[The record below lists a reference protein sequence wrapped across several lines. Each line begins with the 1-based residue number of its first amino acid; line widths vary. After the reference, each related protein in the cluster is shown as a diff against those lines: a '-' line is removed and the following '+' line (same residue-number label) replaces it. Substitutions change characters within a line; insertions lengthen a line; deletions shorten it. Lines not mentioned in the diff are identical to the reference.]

1 VSVVVDTSAFFA
13 LLDQRDAHH
22 AAAIAFW
29 TDPDDEDLVTHGYV
43 VVETAALVR
52 ARLGAAAV
60 EAFVDELLPA
70 IRVEM
75 VDRPL
80 HEASLVELRGVGG
93 GTSLVDRVTLA
104 FAARHGIGRA
114 FAFDADLVAE
124 GLAAV
129 TEVPRG
135 T

>member
-13 LLDQRDAHH
+13 LLDRHDAHH
-22 AAAIAFW
+22 MAALAFW
-29 TDPDDEDLVTHGYV
+29 TDPDDEDLVTHAYV
-43 VVETAALVR
+43 VVESAALVR

-60 EAFVDELLPA
+60 EAFVDDILPA
-70 IRVEM
+70 VRVEM

-80 HEASLVELRGVGG
+80 HEASLAELRRIGG

-114 FAFDADLVAE
+114 FAYDADLVAA
-124 GLAAV
+124 GLAPV
-129 TEVPRG
+129 TTG
-135 T
+135 S